1 MRLFWFVWPTMEP
14 FCGVSEQCGAT
25 QGEGKLEPG
34 SDGTW
39 AREEE
44 GGTGGGHRLGQI
56 PTFSSSYWDLNFI
69 LIRCR

>member
-1 MRLFWFVWPTMEP
+1 MEP
-14 FCGVSEQCGAT
+14 FCGVSGQCGAT

-44 GGTGGGHRLGQI
+44 GGTGGRSPRGSNPNLFFQLLGFEFHFNQMRMK
-56 PTFSSSYWDLNFI
+56 PMG
-69 LIRCR
+69 